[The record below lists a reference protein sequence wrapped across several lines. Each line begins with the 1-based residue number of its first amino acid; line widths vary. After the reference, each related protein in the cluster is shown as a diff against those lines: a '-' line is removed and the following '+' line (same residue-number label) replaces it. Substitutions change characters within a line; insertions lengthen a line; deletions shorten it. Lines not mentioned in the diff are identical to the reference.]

1 MPATISTAPVVIRS
15 MVTNE
20 TAPSRPKPGRAV
32 KPGLR
37 AVKTVTVTVAGL
49 ALWTLAIGA
58 LGGWYAGNGERS
70 IGPHGLWTAPK
81 PVQASR
87 TEAVAQSRMMLA
99 SIPSVTAPPGAPAA
113 PMALAG
119 EASATAYWSAP
130 SGAVSSYTV
139 TASPGGASAT
149 VGGSTLSA
157 IVSGLTDGTSYTFS
171 VTASNTSGPGPASAA
186 SNAVVVGRGAY
197 QALVPAR
204 ILDTRAGAGPLGAG
218 ATRNVS
224 VLGQGGVPASGVSAV
239 MLNVTATDTTAA
251 SFLIVWPAGLPQPL
265 ASNLNWPPGKT
276 VPNLVEVAVGA
287 GGQISLYNGFGT
299 VDVVLDMEGY
309 VSVPTA
315 VPPPAGLYNPV
326 VPNRVLDTRYGN
338 GAPAAPVCAG
348 QTISVKIAG
357 TSGIP
362 SSGVDAVVLNVTVT
376 QTVVAPSSLTVYPT
390 GSTRPISSNLNFVP
404 GQTVANGVVVKL
416 GTGGNVNFFD
426 AAGHTD
432 IVADVSGWF
441 TDGTTSAGGSRYV
454 GLSPTRLLD
463 TRATQRVGPGTTNL
477 LAVAGSGGVPP
488 MGAAVPPAAV
498 VLNITVTDT
507 TAPSY
512 LTLWPDGTAQPLASD
527 LNWVAGDT
535 LPNLIVVKLGTNGSI
550 DFYNGFGMTDVIV
563 DIVGW
568 YG

>member
-1 MPATISTAPVVIRS
+1 V
-15 MVTNE
+15 
-20 TAPSRPKPGRAV
+20 PSRPKPGEAA
-32 KPGLR
+32 KSSLR
-37 AVKTVTVTVAGL
+37 ALKPVSVTVAGL
-49 ALWTLAIGA
+49 ALWTTLAIGT
-58 LGGWYAGNGERS
+58 LGGLYAWSGDGS
-70 IGPHGLWTAPK
+70 IRPHSLATVPK
-81 PVQASR
+81 PVPASQTQGVAASR
-87 TEAVAQSRMMLA
+87 MVMA
-99 SIPSVTAPPGAPAA
+99 STVSGPPGAPGA

-119 EASATAYWSAP
+119 EASATTDWSAP

-149 VGGSTLSA
+149 VGGTTLSA
-157 IVSGLTDGTSYTFS
+157 IVSGLSDGTSYTFN
-171 VTASNTSGPGPASAA
+171 VTASNAFGPGPSSAA

-204 ILDTRAGAGPLGAG
+204 ILDTRGGAGPLGAG
-218 ATRNVS
+218 ATLNVQ

-239 MLNVTATDTTAA
+239 ILNVTVTDTTAP

-265 ASNLNWPPGKT
+265 ASNLNWTPGKT

-299 VDVVLDMEGY
+299 VDLVLDMEGY
-309 VSVPTA
+309 VNAPAA
-315 VPPPAGLYNPV
+315 VPPPAGLFNPV
-326 VPNRVLDTRYGN
+326 APNRVLDTRYGN
-338 GAPAAPVCAG
+338 GAPAAQVCAG

-357 TSGIP
+357 TLGIP
-362 SSGVDAVVLNVTVT
+362 SSGVGAVALNVTVT
-376 QTVVAPSSLTVYPT
+376 KTVVAPSSLTVYPT
-390 GSTRPISSNLNFVP
+390 GSTRPIASNLNFVP
-404 GQTVANGVVVKL
+404 GQTVANGVIVKL
-416 GTGGNVNFFD
+416 GTGGYINFYD

-441 TDGTTSAGGSRYV
+441 SDGTTSAGGSSYV

-463 TRATQRVGPGTTNL
+463 TRTTQRVGPAATHL
-477 LAVAGSGGVPP
+477 LAVAGSGGVPA

-498 VLNITVTDT
+498 VLNVTVTDT
-507 TAPSY
+507 TAASY

-527 LNWVAGDT
+527 LNWIAGDT
-535 LPNLIVVKLGTNGSI
+535 LPNLIVVKLGADGSI

-563 DIVGW
+563 DVVGW

>member
-1 MPATISTAPVVIRS
+1 
-15 MVTNE
+15 MVTNA
-20 TAPSRPKPGRAV
+20 TASSCLQPGEAAKRSVRALKPVG
-32 KPGLR
+32 
-37 AVKTVTVTVAGL
+37 VTLAGL
-49 ALWTLAIGA
+49 AIWTTLAVGA
-58 LGGWYAGNGERS
+58 LGGWYAWNGGGS
-70 IGPHGLWTAPK
+70 IRTHNSWTGPK
-81 PVQASR
+81 PVPAAQ
-87 TEAVAQSRMMLA
+87 TQGVALSRMVT
-99 SIPSVTAPPGAPAA
+99 SVVSGPPGAPGA

-130 SGAVSSYTV
+130 GGAVSSYTL

-157 IVSGLTDGTSYTFS
+157 TVGGLSDGSSYTFS
-171 VTASNTSGPGPASAA
+171 VTASNTFGPGPASAA

-204 ILDTRAGAGPLGAG
+204 ILDTRLGAGPLGAG
-218 ATRNVS
+218 VTLNVQ

-239 MLNVTATDTTAA
+239 ILNVTVTDTTAP

-265 ASNLNWPPGKT
+265 ASNLNWIPGKT

-287 GGQISLYNGFGT
+287 GGQISLYNGYGT
-299 VDVVLDMEGY
+299 IDLVLDMEGY
-309 VSVPTA
+309 VTTPAA
-315 VPPPAGLYNPV
+315 VPPPAGLFNPV
-326 VPNRVLDTRYGN
+326 VPNRVLDTRSGN

-357 TSGIP
+357 TLGVP
-362 SSGVDAVVLNVTVT
+362 SSGVGAVVLNVTVT
-376 QTVVAPSSLTVYPT
+376 RTVVAPSSLTVYPT

-416 GTGGNVNFFD
+416 GMGGYVDFYD

-441 TDGTTSAGGSRYV
+441 TDGTSSAGGSRYV

-463 TRATQRVGPGTTNL
+463 TRTTQRVGPGTTHL
-477 LAVAGSGGVPP
+477 LAVAGSGGVPT
-488 MGAAVPPAAV
+488 MGSAVPPAAV

-507 TAPSY
+507 TAASY

-535 LPNLIVVKLGTNGSI
+535 LPNLIVVKLGADGSI
-550 DFYNGFGMTDVIV
+550 DFYNGSGMTDVIV
-563 DIVGW
+563 DVVGW